1 MTDRGFGEERDTRQE
16 WRQIAQVQVV
26 TGVHDESPCPGQ
38 FGSFG
43 AKHALPNAARVTARI
58 DLNAIAA
65 GFYRS
70 IQQSGIGID
79 EKDDAGFR
87 ASSSKRSLARP
98 KP

>member
-16 WRQIAQVQVV
+16 WRQIAQVLVV

-58 DLNAIAA
+58 DLNAVAA

-70 IQQSGIGID
+70 IQPSGI
-79 EKDDAGFR
+79 AC
-87 ASSSKRSLARP
+87 LN
-98 KP
+98 